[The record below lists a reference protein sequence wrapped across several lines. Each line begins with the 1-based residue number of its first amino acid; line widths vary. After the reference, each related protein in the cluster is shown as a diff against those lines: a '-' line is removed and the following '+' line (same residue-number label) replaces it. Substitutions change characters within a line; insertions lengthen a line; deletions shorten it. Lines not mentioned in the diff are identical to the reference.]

1 MSQVIPR
8 HINLPHKETEIK
20 RIKYTKQKVFFY
32 IKKRFNKIKSMPQKK
47 TSINNNNKQM
57 IA

>member
-8 HINLPHKETEIK
+8 HINLPHMETEIK

-32 IKKRFNKIKSMPQKK
+32 IKKRVNKKK
-47 TSINNNNKQM
+47 V
-57 IA
+57 